1 MKGQAAYLVSSFIK
15 KNDFKKCL
23 NFFYLM
29 SGRDVGSLQ
38 LRIVYES
45 GRHMMLWERTTDM
58 GEDWKQ
64 GAATLPITDERYKAC
79 PFLIA
84 IYIGSILTNYIKV
97 RSMYRNDARKSYRT
111 VLDCKFAY

>member
-1 MKGQAAYLVSSFIK
+1 MKGQAAYIVSSFIK

-84 IYIGSILTNYIKV
+84 IYIGSI
-97 RSMYRNDARKSYRT
+97 
-111 VLDCKFAY
+111 